1 MKDFVQVSDS
11 VTWTGVIDQDM
22 KKFHGEE
29 LSIPNGTS
37 YNSYLVKDEKTVLI
51 DTVIY
56 KKGYE
61 WVSKLKKEIDL
72 KEIDYIVMNHSEPD
86 HSGGLLELMREIPE
100 TPIVCTEKGMEI
112 LKKYYGKNWN
122 FQTVKTGD
130 KLNIGSKELIF
141 VEMKMLHWPDS
152 MLTYLT
158 EENILFSN
166 DAFGQHYA
174 NYGLFN
180 DMADQDQLNY
190 ECMKYYACILTPF
203 SGILK
208 NKLEEVLALDLKI
221 DMICPSHG
229 VIWRDNPLQ
238 IVQKYLKWCNS
249 YSESQV
255 TIVYD
260 TMWESTRKMAESI
273 AEGISDVRQDIRVKL
288 YNSGKNSENDIATEI
303 FRSEGFLLGS
313 STINNGVLPS
323 MSALMES
330 IKGLKFT
337 DKKVGAFGSY
347 GWNGK
352 SLDIINQGL
361 DEMQLERISDGIKT
375 MWNLDDEDHEKC
387 KEFGREFANSLF
399 VELL

>member
-1 MKDFVQVSDS
+1 MKDFVQLSDG
-11 VTWTGVIDQDM
+11 VTWTGAIDQDM

-37 YNSYLVKDEKTVLI
+37 YNSYLVRDEKTVLI

-61 WVSKLKKEIDL
+61 WLFKLKKEIDL

-86 HSGGLLELMREIPE
+86 HSGGLLELMREIPD
-100 TPIVCTEKGMEI
+100 TPIVCTEKGVEI

-122 FQTVKTGD
+122 FQPVKTGD

-190 ECMKYYACILTPF
+190 ECMKYYACILNPF

-238 IVQKYLKWCNS
+238 IIQKYLKWCNS

-273 AEGISDVRQDIRVKL
+273 AEGISDVRQDLRVKL

-313 STINNGVLPS
+313 STINNGVLPY
-323 MSALMES
+323 MAALTES
-330 IKGLKFT
+330 IKGLKFR

-352 SLDIINQGL
+352 SLDILNQSL
-361 DEMQLERISDGIKT
+361 DEMGLERISDGVKT
-375 MWNLDDEDHEKC
+375 MWNLDDEDREKC
-387 KEFGREFANSLF
+387 IEFGREFAKSLF

>member
-1 MKDFVQVSDS
+1 MKKFVQLSDS

-56 KKGYE
+56 KSGYN
-61 WVSKLKKEIDL
+61 WVSELKKEIDL

-86 HSGGLLELMREIPE
+86 HSGGLLELMREIPD
-100 TPIVCTEKGMEI
+100 TPIICTEKGVEI
-112 LKKYYGKNWN
+112 LKKYYNKNWN
-122 FQTVKTGD
+122 FQPVKTGD
-130 KLNIGSKELIF
+130 KLNIGSKDLIF
-141 VEMKMLHWPDS
+141 MEMKMLHWPDS

-158 EENILFSN
+158 GDNILFSN

-180 DMADQDQLNY
+180 DMADQDKLNY
-190 ECMKYYACILTPF
+190 ECMKYYACILNPF

-208 NKLEEVLALDLKI
+208 NKLEEILALDLRI

-238 IVQKYLKWCNS
+238 IVQKYIKWCNS
-249 YSESQV
+249 YSESQI

-273 AEGISDVRQDIRVKL
+273 AQGITDVRQDIKVKL

-313 STINNGVLPS
+313 STINNGILPS
-323 MSALMES
+323 MAALVES
-330 IKGLKFT
+330 IKGLKFK

-352 SLDIINQGL
+352 SLDILNQEL
-361 DEMQLERISDGIKT
+361 DETGLERITDGMKT
-375 MWNLDDEDHEKC
+375 MWNLDDEDREKC
-387 KEFGREFANSLF
+387 YEFGRNFANALF
-399 VELL
+399 IELL